1 MFVRY
6 RTLGLI
12 LVKRDWGEADQLFT
26 VYTKDFGKLEILG
39 KAIRKISSKLRS
51 GIEIFY
57 LSEIEFIQGKAYKTL
72 TDAILINNFKNLRKN
87 LERLDVAKKI
97 ADDLDNFVRGEEP
110 DEKIWQL
117 ILETFEKLNNL
128 QLTTYNSQLIYYYFF
143 WNFISILGY
152 KPELYFCTVCQ
163 KKLTEARKDLCARS
177 KPEKLYFSAKEGGI
191 ICPNCSKKF
200 KDKIEIKP
208 EVVKILR
215 KILEKDWEILS
226 RLKNIEEYLQS
237 LETISENY
245 SSLICRVAWQRGERR
260 SDSFFELEEK
270 NDNMNGYEEKKK
282 F

>member
-110 DEKIWQL
+110 DKKIWQL
-117 ILETFEKLNNL
+117 ILEVFERLNNS
-128 QLTTYNSQLIYYYFF
+128 QLTTYNLQLIYYYFF

-152 KPELYFCTVCQ
+152 KPELYFCPSCQ
-163 KKLTEARKDLCARS
+163 KKL

-191 ICPNCSKKF
+191 ICQDCSKKF

-215 KILEKDWEILS
+215 KILEKDWKILS
-226 RLKNIEEYLQS
+226 RLRNIEEYLRA
-237 LETISENY
+237 LEIISKDY
-245 SSLICRVAWQRGERR
+245 SSFI
-260 SDSFFELEEK
+260 LEK
-270 NDNMNGYEEKKK
+270 RNDKI
-282 F
+282 